1 LSVAVTAAGL
11 QGVALSRIRPS
22 RLRTRILGPTGGGF
36 GIAPATPCDGWQS
49 RCFSCSD
56 GKIISGQHL
65 GSRRKSWAADGL
77 GREITAGRLA
87 VPSLFF
93 AVFRAEVAKT
103 APPPK
108 PAAALANSMSDN
120 LCIVQQYHRRRIL
133 SI

>member
-1 LSVAVTAAGL
+1 MVLNPASSPRPGL
-11 QGVALSRIRPS
+11 VS
-22 RLRTRILGPTGGGF
+22 GGF
-36 GIAPATPCDGWQS
+36 TIALATPCDGWHLS
-49 RCFSCSD
+49 LFFLFRRE
-56 GKIISGQHL
+56 IISGQHL

-77 GREITAGRLA
+77 AREITAGRLA

-108 PAAALANSMSDN
+108 PAAALASSMSDSF
-120 LCIVQQYHRRRIL
+120 CIVQQYYGCRIL